1 MTTAIGSD
9 AAAADAISAQDRAY
23 LARALELAARGMYTT
38 DPNPRVG
45 CVLVCGGVVLAEGWH
60 ERAGEAHAEVAAL
73 RAAGANA
80 AGATAY
86 VTLEPCSHAG
96 RTPPCADALIAA
108 GIHRVVC
115 CSADPNPKVAGE
127 GIKRL
132 QAAGISVSVGAL
144 AGEARAL
151 NPGFF
156 SRFERGRPLIRLK
169 LAMSLD
175 ARTAPAQ
182 GGRIW
187 ISGEESRADVQKWR
201 ARSSA
206 ILTGAGT
213 VRADDPRLDVRW
225 NYGPWVR
232 QPLRAVLDPARSC
245 APSAKIFAGGGALM
259 FVAAEIESPSAALS
273 PAAAAAP
280 PFRIESVPAAG
291 RGLDLGVVIERLTL
305 REINELLVECGPRL
319 AAAFIEANLVDEL
332 ILYVAPILLGADA
345 QPLTALSSLAVKAL
359 LPPAFEFQSVQRM
372 GGDLRLLLTP
382 RIAKRMEG

>member
-1 MTTAIGSD
+1 MGAN
-9 AAAADAISAQDRAY
+9 AISAQDRAY

-45 CVLVCGGVVLAEGWH
+45 CVLVRGGAVLAEGWH

-73 RAAGANA
+73 RAAGAAA

-108 GIHRVVC
+108 GIRRVVC
-115 CSADPNPKVAGE
+115 CSADPNPKVAGD
-127 GIKRL
+127 GIRRL
-132 QAAGISVSVGAL
+132 EAAGISVAAGAL

-169 LAMSLD
+169 LAMSID
-175 ARTAPAQ
+175 ARTAPAPSEGN
-182 GGRIW
+182 GGRMW
-187 ISGEESRADVQKWR
+187 ISGEQSRADVQIWR

-213 VRADDPRLDVRW
+213 VRADDPRLDVRL

-232 QPLRAVLDPARSC
+232 QPLRVVLDPSQSC
-245 APSAKIFAGGGALM
+245 SPHAKIFAGGGALV
-259 FVAAEIESPSAALS
+259 FVAAGAARP
-273 PAAAAAP
+273 PAVQAPAPGAAP
-280 PFRIESVPAAG
+280 PFSVVRVPATV
-291 RGLDLGVVIERLTL
+291 RGLDLAAVVERLTL
-305 REINELLVECGPRL
+305 REVNELWVECGPRL
-319 AAAFIEANLVDEL
+319 AAAFLEANLVDEL

-345 QPLTALSSLAVKAL
+345 APLTALSGLAAKGLV
-359 LPPAFEFQSVQRM
+359 PPSFEFADVQRV
-372 GGDLRLLLTP
+372 GEDLRLLLTP
-382 RIAKRMEG
+382 RSAQPKGH

>member
-1 MTTAIGSD
+1 MTPPTG
-9 AAAADAISAQDRAY
+9 ADAISPEDRAH
-23 LARALELAARGMYTT
+23 LARALELAALGLYTT

-45 CVLVCGGVVLAEGWH
+45 CVLARGGTVLAEGWH

-73 RAAGANA
+73 RAVGAGA

-86 VTLEPCSHAG
+86 VTLEPCSHTG

-108 GIHRVVC
+108 GVSRVVC

-127 GIKRL
+127 GIRRL
-132 QAAGISVSVGAL
+132 EGAGIAVSVGVL

-151 NPGFF
+151 NPGYF
-156 SRFERGRPLIRLK
+156 SRFERARPLIRLK

-213 VRADDPRLDVRW
+213 VRADDPRLDVRL

-232 QPLRAVLDPARSC
+232 QPLRVVLDPRQSC
-245 APSAKIFAGGGALM
+245 APSAKVFAGGGALV
-259 FVAAEIESPSAALS
+259 FISAAQPPS
-273 PAAAAAP
+273 SAVEAA
-280 PFRIESVPAAG
+280 FSIERVPAAG
-291 RGLDLGVVIERLTL
+291 RGLDLGAVIERLTL
-305 REINELLVECGPRL
+305 REVNELWVECGPRL
-319 AAAFIEANLVDEL
+319 AAAFLEANLVDEL
-332 ILYVAPILLGADA
+332 ILYVAPIMLGSDA
-345 QPLTALSSLAVKAL
+345 LPLTALSGLAAAGAQ
-359 LPPAFEFQSVQRM
+359 PPPFEFANVERM
-372 GGDLRLLLTP
+372 GADLRLTLRP
-382 RIAKRMEG
+382 RAAMRKEH

>member
-1 MTTAIGSD
+1 MTPPTG
-9 AAAADAISAQDRAY
+9 ADAISPEDRAH
-23 LARALELAARGMYTT
+23 LARALELAARGLYTT

-45 CVLVCGGVVLAEGWH
+45 CVLARGGTVLAEGWH

-73 RAAGANA
+73 RAVGAAA

-86 VTLEPCSHAG
+86 VTLEPCSHTG

-108 GIHRVVC
+108 GVSRVVC

-127 GIKRL
+127 GIRRL
-132 QAAGISVSVGAL
+132 EGAGITVSVGML

-151 NPGFF
+151 NPGYF
-156 SRFERGRPLIRLK
+156 SRFERARPLIRLK

-213 VRADDPRLDVRW
+213 VRADDPRLDVRLS
-225 NYGPWVR
+225 YGPWVR
-232 QPLRAVLDPARSC
+232 QPLRVVLDPRQSC
-245 APSAKIFAGGGALM
+245 APSAKVFAGGGALV
-259 FVAAEIESPSAALS
+259 FISAEQPPAPAAEPAFSIE
-273 PAAAAAP
+273 
-280 PFRIESVPAAG
+280 RVPAAG
-291 RGLDLGVVIERLTL
+291 RGLDLGAVIERLTL
-305 REINELLVECGPRL
+305 REVNELWVECGPRL
-319 AAAFIEANLVDEL
+319 AAAFLEANLVDEL
-332 ILYVAPILLGADA
+332 ILYVAPIMLGSDA
-345 QPLTALSSLAVKAL
+345 PPLTALSALAARGAQ
-359 LPPAFEFQSVQRM
+359 PPSFEFATVERV
-372 GGDLRLLLTP
+372 GADLRLTLRPTL
-382 RIAKRMEG
+382 AKRKEY